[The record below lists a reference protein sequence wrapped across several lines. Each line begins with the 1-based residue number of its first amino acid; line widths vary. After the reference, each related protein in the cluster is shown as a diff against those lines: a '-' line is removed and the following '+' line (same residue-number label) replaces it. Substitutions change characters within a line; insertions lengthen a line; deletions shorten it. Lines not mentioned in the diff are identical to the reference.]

1 MLQFTHV
8 LFLVALMASA
18 AFAQSPYLFTP
29 SGRDDAAALRA
40 ALIAYRWVQLNG
52 TEIRIDTPIDLE
64 TDAGVPLHNTF
75 VEPAPGIGQTT
86 IHSAIAQDA
95 SNPTHPSRSPFT
107 YNGGF
112 E

>member
-40 ALIAYRWVQLNG
+40 ALIAHRWVQING
-52 TEIRIDTPIDLE
+52 TDITIDTPINLE
-64 TDAGVPLHNTF
+64 TDDGVP
-75 VEPAPGIGQTT
+75 
-86 IHSAIAQDA
+86 
-95 SNPTHPSRSPFT
+95 
-107 YNGGF
+107 
-112 E
+112 